1 RPPKSAAV
9 TLTVAK
15 DGPET
20 YAGVLATA
28 RANIRLEELGIPEV
42 RPRRAR
48 TGGLI
53 LEVTGPERE
62 AKAEALA
69 KRLQE
74 ILQDRAR
81 VAHPTKCG
89 ELRVSGLD
97 ESVKAEEVALAIATF
112 GGCSVEGVRTGTIR
126 SSPNGL
132 GTLWVRCPLMVA
144 RKLAT
149 TGRIRVG
156 WISARVEALRARPL
170 QCYRCLE
177 VGHTQQRCT
186 AGVDRSGRCYRC
198 GDSAHRAG
206 QCPAADPKCPL
217 CTDLGRPTGHRLGAR
232 ACAPPS
238 KKGRARPVERQGA
251 GTQEG
256 GVATQRPNED
266 PGRGEAMVTA

>member
-1 RPPKSAAV
+1 SPKSAAV
-9 TLTVAK
+9 TFTVAR

-28 RANIRLEELGIPEV
+28 REKIRLEDLGIPEV
-42 RPRRAR
+42 HPRRAR

-53 LEVTGPERE
+53 FEVTGPERE

-69 KRLQE
+69 RRLQDV
-74 ILQDRAR
+74 LQDRAK

-97 ESVKAEEVALAIATF
+97 DSVTAQEVATSIATF
-112 GGCSVEGVRTGTIR
+112 GGCSAKGVRTGVIR

-132 GTLWVRCPLMVA
+132 GTLWVTCPLMVA

-149 TGRIRVG
+149 AGRIRVG
-156 WISARVEALRARPL
+156 WISARVEALGARAL

-186 AGVDRSGRCYRC
+186 AGVDRSSRCYRC
-198 GDSAHRAG
+198 GDPTHRAG
-206 QCPAADPKCPL
+206 QCPATDPKCPL
-217 CTDLGRPTGHRLGAR
+217 CTDMGRPTGHMLGAR

-238 KKGRARPVERQGA
+238 KKGRPRPVERQP
-251 GTQEG
+251 GTETE
-256 GVATQRPNED
+256 GVAVQRPNED
-266 PGRGEAMVTA
+266 PSRGEAIVTA

>member
-1 RPPKSAAV
+1 
-9 TLTVAK
+9 
-15 DGPET
+15 
-20 YAGVLATA
+20 
-28 RANIRLEELGIPEV
+28 IPEV

-53 LEVTGPERE
+53 LEVSGPERE
-62 AKAEALA
+62 IKAEALA

-74 ILQDRAR
+74 VLDGRAK
-81 VAHPTKCG
+81 VAHPTKHG

-97 ESVKAEEVALAIATF
+97 ESVTTQEVANAIATF
-112 GGCSVEGVRTGTIR
+112 GGCQAEGVRTGLIR

-132 GTLWVRCPLMVA
+132 GTLWVRCPLAVA

-149 TGRIRVG
+149 AGRLRVG

-186 AGVDRSGRCYRC
+186 AGVDRSQRCYRC

-238 KKGRARPVERQGA
+238 KKGRPRPTAERVA
-251 GTQEG
+251 GTRVEE
-256 GVATQRPNED
+256 VAVQPPNED
-266 PGRGEAMVTA
+266 PGRGETMTTA